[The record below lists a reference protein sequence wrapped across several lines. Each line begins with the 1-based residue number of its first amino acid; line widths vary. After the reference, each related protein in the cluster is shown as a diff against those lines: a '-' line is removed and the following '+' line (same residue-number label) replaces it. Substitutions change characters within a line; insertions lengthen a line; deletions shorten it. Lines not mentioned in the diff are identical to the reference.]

1 MPADQSL
8 KPIISTIP
16 QKPGVYHFYDSDGEV
31 IYVGKAK
38 NLKRRVSSYF
48 TKTHKRLK
56 TKNLVSKI
64 TDISCIIVETEID
77 ALLLENNLI
86 KKHQPRYNI
95 LLKDDK
101 SYPWICIK
109 KEEYPRVFQTRNVVK
124 DGSEY
129 FGPYMSGYVVNVL
142 LDYFSELF
150 YDNGF
155 TPDSYLNR
163 RVSSSSKENYQ
174 KTIDEIRKILKG
186 DIKTIIGSLKNRML
200 FFSEKLD
207 FENAQKTKEKIALL
221 NNYQS
226 KSAIVSSKINNV
238 DVFSICSE
246 KNFAFVNY
254 LKITSGA
261 VVLSHSVEIKKRLSE
276 DDESILQF
284 VITDLRRRFN
294 SVSKT
299 IFCSHSINC
308 IWPETKLIVPKIGDK
323 KKLIELSL
331 RNAKYMQFE
340 KKKQNLMAKEKKE
353 KTSSLFRLKE
363 DLKLKLIPS
372 HIECFDNS
380 NFQGSFPSSACVVFK
395 NGKPSKKDYRHF
407 NVRSVT
413 SPDDFASM
421 REVVFRRYS
430 RMLNENKS
438 LPNLIIIDGGKG
450 QLSSAVSSLKEL
462 GIYDDVTIIGI
473 AKRLEEIYFS
483 GESTPIY
490 IDKKSE
496 SLKLIQKLR
505 DEAHRFSLR
514 QYRNRRD
521 NQFIDS
527 ELINID
533 GIGEKTAVSLMKKFK
548 SVKNIK
554 SKSLYDLKIAIGDKK
569 GTIIY
574 NYYNK

>member
-48 TKTHKRLK
+48 TKTHKSLK

-109 KEEYPRVFQTRNVVK
+109 KEEFPRVFQTRNVVK

-163 RVSSSSKENYQ
+163 RVSSSSKDNYQ

-186 DIKTIIGSLKNRML
+186 DIKTIIVSLKNRML

-380 NFQGSFPSSACVVFK
+380 NLQGTNPVAACVVFK
-395 NGKPSKKDYRHF
+395 NGKPSKKEYRLF
-407 NVRSVT
+407 NIKTVVG
-413 SPDDFASM
+413 PDDYKSM
-421 REVVFRRYS
+421 EEVVFRRYK
-430 RMLNENKS
+430 RLINEKKP
-438 LPNLIIIDGGKG
+438 LPQLIVIDGGKG
-450 QLSSAVSSLKEL
+450 QLSSAVKSLKQL
-462 GIYDDVTIIGI
+462 NIDGQIAIIGI
-473 AKRLEEIYFS
+473 AKRLEEIYFPND
-483 GESTPIY
+483 STPLY
-490 IDKKSE
+490 LDKKSS
-496 SLKLIQKLR
+496 SLKLIQQLR
-505 DEAHRFSLR
+505 NEAHRFGINHHRRKRMSENIKTSL
-514 QYRNRRD
+514 D
-521 NQFIDS
+521 NIS
-527 ELINID
+527 
-533 GIGEKTAVSLMKKFK
+533 GIGPKTSTLLLKKFG
-548 SVKNIK
+548 SVKNLMNADYKIVQSLIGE
-554 SKSLYDLKIAIGDKK
+554 SKAKKIFGN
-569 GTIIY
+569 T
-574 NYYNK
+574 

>member
-64 TDISCIIVETEID
+64 TNISCIIVETEID

-109 KEEYPRVFQTRNVVK
+109 KEEFPRVFQTRNVVK

-163 RVSSSSKENYQ
+163 RVSNSSKDNYQ
-174 KTIDEIRKILKG
+174 KTIDKIRAILKG
-186 DIKTIIGSLKNRML
+186 DIKNIIISLKNRMIL
-200 FFSEKLD
+200 FSEKLD

-254 LKITSGA
+254 LKITSGS
-261 VVLSHSVEIKKRLSE
+261 VVLSHSVEIKKKLSE

-299 IFCSHSINC
+299 IFCSHNINC

-340 KKKQNLMAKEKKE
+340 KKKQKLMAKEKKE
-353 KTSSLFRLKE
+353 KSTSVFRLKE
-363 DLKLKLIPS
+363 DLRLKQIPS

-380 NFQGSFPSSACVVFK
+380 NLQGTNPVAACVVFK
-395 NGKPSKKDYRHF
+395 NGKPSKKEYRLF
-407 NVRSVT
+407 NIKTVVG
-413 SPDDFASM
+413 PDDYKSM
-421 REVVFRRYS
+421 EEVVLRRY
-430 RMLNENKS
+430 RRLINEKKK
-438 LPNLIIIDGGKG
+438 LPQLIVIDGGKG
-450 QLSSAVSSLKEL
+450 QLSSAVKSLKKL
-462 GIYDDVTIIGI
+462 NIDGQIAIIGI
-473 AKRLEEIYFS
+473 AKRLEEIYFPND
-483 GESTPIY
+483 STPLY
-490 IDKKSE
+490 LDKKSS
-496 SLKLIQKLR
+496 SLKLIQQLR
-505 DEAHRFSLR
+505 NEAHRFGINHHRRKRVSEKIKTSL
-514 QYRNRRD
+514 D
-521 NQFIDS
+521 NIS
-527 ELINID
+527 
-533 GIGEKTAVSLMKKFK
+533 GIGPKTSTLLLKRFG
-548 SVKNIK
+548 SVKNLMKADYKTVQELIGK
-554 SKSLYDLKIAIGDKK
+554 SKAEKVFRKI
-569 GTIIY
+569 
-574 NYYNK
+574 

>member
-109 KEEYPRVFQTRNVVK
+109 KEEFPRVFQTRNVVK

-163 RVSSSSKENYQ
+163 RVSSSSKDNYQ

-380 NFQGSFPSSACVVFK
+380 NLQGTNPVAACVVFK
-395 NGKPSKKDYRHF
+395 NGKPSKKEYRLF
-407 NVRSVT
+407 NIKTVVG
-413 SPDDFASM
+413 PDDYKSM
-421 REVVFRRYS
+421 EEVVFRRYK
-430 RMLNENKS
+430 RLINEKKT
-438 LPNLIIIDGGKG
+438 LPQLIVIDGGKG
-450 QLSSAVSSLKEL
+450 QLSSAVKSLKQL
-462 GIYDDVTIIGI
+462 NIDGQIAIIGI
-473 AKRLEEIYFS
+473 AKRLEEIYFPKD
-483 GESTPIY
+483 STPLY
-490 IDKKSE
+490 LDKKSS
-496 SLKLIQKLR
+496 SLKLIQQLR
-505 DEAHRFSLR
+505 NEAHRFGINHHRRKRMSENIKTSL
-514 QYRNRRD
+514 D
-521 NQFIDS
+521 NIS
-527 ELINID
+527 
-533 GIGEKTAVSLMKKFK
+533 GIGPKTSTLLLKKFG
-548 SVKNIK
+548 SVKNLMNADYKIV
-554 SKSLYDLKIAIGDKK
+554 KSLIGESKAKKIFGN
-569 GTIIY
+569 T
-574 NYYNK
+574 

>member
-38 NLKRRVSSYF
+38 SLKRRVSSYF

-64 TDISCIIVETEID
+64 TNISCIIVETEID

-109 KEEYPRVFQTRNVVK
+109 KEEFPRVFQTRNVVK

-150 YDNGF
+150 YDTGF

-163 RVSSSSKENYQ
+163 RVSNSSKDNYQ
-174 KTIDEIRKILKG
+174 KTIDKIRAILKG
-186 DIKTIIGSLKNRML
+186 DIKNIIISLKNRML
-200 FFSEKLD
+200 LFSEKLD

-254 LKITSGA
+254 LKITSGS
-261 VVLSHSVEIKKRLSE
+261 VVLSHSVEIKKKLSE

-299 IFCSHSINC
+299 IFCSHNINC

-340 KKKQNLMAKEKKE
+340 KKKQKLMSKEKKE
-353 KTSSLFRLKE
+353 KTTSVFRLKE
-363 DLKLKLIPS
+363 DLRLKQIPI

-380 NFQGSFPSSACVVFK
+380 NLQGTNPVAACVVFK
-395 NGKPSKKDYRHF
+395 NGKPSKKEYRLF
-407 NVRSVT
+407 NIKTVVG
-413 SPDDFASM
+413 PDDYKSM
-421 REVVFRRYS
+421 EEVVLRRYK
-430 RMLNENKS
+430 RLINEKRK
-438 LPNLIIIDGGKG
+438 LPQLIVIDGGKG
-450 QLSSAVSSLKEL
+450 QLSSAVKSLKKL
-462 GIYDDVTIIGI
+462 NIDGQIAIIGI
-473 AKRLEEIYFS
+473 AKRLEEIYFPND
-483 GESTPIY
+483 STPLY
-490 IDKKSE
+490 LDKKSS
-496 SLKLIQKLR
+496 SLKLIQQLR
-505 DEAHRFSLR
+505 NEAHRFGINHHRRKRVSEKIKTSL
-514 QYRNRRD
+514 D
-521 NQFIDS
+521 NIS
-527 ELINID
+527 
-533 GIGEKTAVSLMKKFK
+533 GIGPKTSTLLLKRFG
-548 SVKNIK
+548 SVKNLMKADYKTVQELIGK
-554 SKSLYDLKIAIGDKK
+554 SKAKKIFRK
-569 GTIIY
+569 T
-574 NYYNK
+574 

>member
-48 TKTHKRLK
+48 TKTHKSLK

-109 KEEYPRVFQTRNVVK
+109 KEEFPRVFQTRNVVK

-163 RVSSSSKENYQ
+163 RVSSSSKDNYQ

-186 DIKTIIGSLKNRML
+186 DIKTIIVSLKNRML

-380 NFQGSFPSSACVVFK
+380 NLQGTNPVAACVVFK
-395 NGKPSKKDYRHF
+395 NGKPSKKEYRLF
-407 NVRSVT
+407 NIKTVVG
-413 SPDDFASM
+413 PDDYKSM
-421 REVVFRRYS
+421 EEVVFRRYK
-430 RMLNENKS
+430 RLINEKKP
-438 LPNLIIIDGGKG
+438 LPQLIVIDGGKG
-450 QLSSAVSSLKEL
+450 QLSSAVKSLKQL
-462 GIYDDVTIIGI
+462 NIDGQIAIIGI
-473 AKRLEEIYFS
+473 AKRLEEIYFPND
-483 GESTPIY
+483 STPLY
-490 IDKKSE
+490 LDKKSS
-496 SLKLIQKLR
+496 SLKLIQQLR
-505 DEAHRFSLR
+505 NEAHRFGINHHRRKRMSENIKTSL
-514 QYRNRRD
+514 D
-521 NQFIDS
+521 NIS
-527 ELINID
+527 
-533 GIGEKTAVSLMKKFK
+533 GIGPKTSTLLLKKFG
-548 SVKNIK
+548 SVKNLMNADYKIV
-554 SKSLYDLKIAIGDKK
+554 KSLIGESKAKKIFGN
-569 GTIIY
+569 T
-574 NYYNK
+574 

>member
-16 QKPGVYHFYDSDGEV
+16 QKPGVYHFYDFDGEV

-48 TKTHKRLK
+48 TKTHKSLK

-109 KEEYPRVFQTRNVVK
+109 KEEFPRVFQTRNVVK

-163 RVSSSSKENYQ
+163 RVSSSSKDNYQ

-380 NFQGSFPSSACVVFK
+380 NLQGTNPVAACVVFK
-395 NGKPSKKDYRHF
+395 NGKPSKNEYRLF
-407 NVRSVT
+407 NIKTVLG
-413 SPDDFASM
+413 PDDYKSM
-421 REVVFRRYS
+421 EEVVFRRYK
-430 RMLNENKS
+430 RLINEKKT
-438 LPNLIIIDGGKG
+438 LPQLIVIDGGKG
-450 QLSSAVSSLKEL
+450 QLSSAVKSLKQL
-462 GIYDDVTIIGI
+462 NIDGQIAIIGI
-473 AKRLEEIYFS
+473 AKRLEEIYFPND
-483 GESTPIY
+483 STPLY
-490 IDKKSE
+490 LDKKSS
-496 SLKLIQKLR
+496 SLKLIQQLR
-505 DEAHRFSLR
+505 NEAHRFGINHHRRKRVSENIKTSL
-514 QYRNRRD
+514 D
-521 NQFIDS
+521 NIS
-527 ELINID
+527 
-533 GIGEKTAVSLMKKFK
+533 GIGPKTSTLLLKKFG
-548 SVKNIK
+548 SVKNLMNADYKIVQSLIGE
-554 SKSLYDLKIAIGDKK
+554 SKAKKIFGN
-569 GTIIY
+569 T
-574 NYYNK
+574 

>member
-64 TDISCIIVETEID
+64 TNIRCIIVETEID

-109 KEEYPRVFQTRNVVK
+109 REEFPRVFQTRNVVK

-163 RVSSSSKENYQ
+163 KVSRSSKDNYQ

-200 FFSEKLD
+200 DFSEKLD
-207 FENAQKTKEKIALL
+207 FENAQKTKEKISLL

-299 IFCSHSINC
+299 IFCSHRINC
-308 IWPETKLIVPKIGDK
+308 IWPETKLIVPLIGDK

-340 KKKQNLMAKEKKE
+340 KKKLNLMAKEKKE

-380 NFQGSFPSSACVVFK
+380 NLQGTNPVAACVVFK
-395 NGKPSKKDYRHF
+395 NGRPSKKEYRLF
-407 NVRSVT
+407 NIKTVVG
-413 SPDDFASM
+413 PDDYKSM
-421 REVVFRRYS
+421 EEVVFRRYK
-430 RMLNENKS
+430 RLINEKKN
-438 LPNLIIIDGGKG
+438 LPQLIVIDGGKG
-450 QLSSAVSSLKEL
+450 QLSSAVKSLKQL
-462 GIYDDVTIIGI
+462 NIDGQIAIIGI
-473 AKRLEEIYFS
+473 AKRLEEIYFPND
-483 GESTPIY
+483 STPLY
-490 IDKKSE
+490 LDKKSS
-496 SLKLIQKLR
+496 SLKLIQQLR
-505 DEAHRFSLR
+505 NEAHRFGINHHRRKRVSEKIKTSL
-514 QYRNRRD
+514 D
-521 NQFIDS
+521 NIS
-527 ELINID
+527 
-533 GIGEKTAVSLMKKFK
+533 GIGPKTSTLLLKKFG
-548 SVKNIK
+548 SVKNLMKADYKTVQSLIGK
-554 SKSLYDLKIAIGDKK
+554 SKAKKIFGD
-569 GTIIY
+569 T
-574 NYYNK
+574 

>member
-16 QKPGVYHFYDSDGEV
+16 QKPGVYHFYDFDGEV

-48 TKTHKRLK
+48 TKTHKSLK

-109 KEEYPRVFQTRNVVK
+109 KEEFPRVFQTRNVVK

-163 RVSSSSKENYQ
+163 RVSSSSKDNYQ

-340 KKKQNLMAKEKKE
+340 KKKQKLMAKEKKE

-380 NFQGSFPSSACVVFK
+380 NLQGTNPVAACVVFK
-395 NGKPSKKDYRHF
+395 NGKPSKKEYRLF
-407 NVRSVT
+407 NIKTVVG
-413 SPDDFASM
+413 PDDYKSM
-421 REVVFRRYS
+421 EEVVFRRYK
-430 RMLNENKS
+430 RLINEKKT
-438 LPNLIIIDGGKG
+438 LPQLIVIDGGKG
-450 QLSSAVSSLKEL
+450 QLSSAVKSLKQL
-462 GIYDDVTIIGI
+462 NIDGQIAIIGI
-473 AKRLEEIYFS
+473 AKRLEEIYFPND
-483 GESTPIY
+483 STPLY
-490 IDKKSE
+490 LDKKSS
-496 SLKLIQKLR
+496 SLKLIQQLR
-505 DEAHRFSLR
+505 NEAHRFGINHHRRKRMSENIKTSL
-514 QYRNRRD
+514 D
-521 NQFIDS
+521 NIS
-527 ELINID
+527 
-533 GIGEKTAVSLMKKFK
+533 GIGPKTSTLLLKKFG
-548 SVKNIK
+548 SVKNLMNADYKIVQSLIGE
-554 SKSLYDLKIAIGDKK
+554 SKAKKIFGN
-569 GTIIY
+569 T
-574 NYYNK
+574 

>member
-16 QKPGVYHFYDSDGEV
+16 QKPGVYHFYDSDDEV

-48 TKTHKRLK
+48 TKTHKSLK

-109 KEEYPRVFQTRNVVK
+109 KEEFPRVFQTRNVVK

-163 RVSSSSKENYQ
+163 RVSISSKDNYQ

-299 IFCSHSINC
+299 IFCSHSINF

-340 KKKQNLMAKEKKE
+340 KKKQNLIAKEKKE

-380 NFQGSFPSSACVVFK
+380 NLQGTNPVAACVVFK
-395 NGKPSKKDYRHF
+395 NGKPSKKEYRLF
-407 NVRSVT
+407 NIKTVVG
-413 SPDDFASM
+413 PDDYKSM
-421 REVVFRRYS
+421 EEVVFRRYK
-430 RMLNENKS
+430 RLINEKKA
-438 LPNLIIIDGGKG
+438 LPQLIVIDGGKG
-450 QLSSAVSSLKEL
+450 QLSSSVKSLKQL
-462 GIYDDVTIIGI
+462 NIDGQIAIIGI
-473 AKRLEEIYFS
+473 AKRLEEIYFPND
-483 GESTPIY
+483 STPLY
-490 IDKKSE
+490 LDKKSS
-496 SLKLIQKLR
+496 SLKLIQQLR
-505 DEAHRFSLR
+505 NEAHRFGINHHRRKRMSENIKTSL
-514 QYRNRRD
+514 D
-521 NQFIDS
+521 NIS
-527 ELINID
+527 
-533 GIGEKTAVSLMKKFK
+533 GIGPKTSTLLLKKFG
-548 SVKNIK
+548 SVKNLMNADYKIVQSLIGE
-554 SKSLYDLKIAIGDKK
+554 SKAKKIFGN
-569 GTIIY
+569 T
-574 NYYNK
+574 

>member
-1 MPADQSL
+1 MRLQL
-8 KPIISTIP
+8 YK
-16 QKPGVYHFYDSDGEV
+16 KFFLFY
-31 IYVGKAK
+31 
-38 NLKRRVSSYF
+38 YF
-48 TKTHKRLK
+48 F
-56 TKNLVSKI
+56 
-64 TDISCIIVETEID
+64 
-77 ALLLENNLI
+77 A
-86 KKHQPRYNI
+86 
-95 LLKDDK
+95 
-101 SYPWICIK
+101 ICIK
-109 KEEYPRVFQTRNVVK
+109 KEEFPRVFQTRNVVK

-163 RVSSSSKENYQ
+163 RVSSSSKDNYQ

-380 NFQGSFPSSACVVFK
+380 NLQGTNPVAACVVFK
-395 NGKPSKKDYRHF
+395 NGKPSKKEYRLF
-407 NVRSVT
+407 NIKTVVG
-413 SPDDFASM
+413 PDDYKSM
-421 REVVFRRYS
+421 EEVVFRRYK
-430 RMLNENKS
+430 RLINEKKP
-438 LPNLIIIDGGKG
+438 LPQLIVIDGGKG
-450 QLSSAVSSLKEL
+450 QLSSAVKSLKQL
-462 GIYDDVTIIGI
+462 NIDGQIAIIGI
-473 AKRLEEIYFS
+473 AKRLEEIYFPND
-483 GESTPIY
+483 STPLY
-490 IDKKSE
+490 LDKKSS
-496 SLKLIQKLR
+496 SLKLIQQLR
-505 DEAHRFSLR
+505 NEAHRFGINHHRRKRVSENIKTSL
-514 QYRNRRD
+514 D
-521 NQFIDS
+521 NIS
-527 ELINID
+527 
-533 GIGEKTAVSLMKKFK
+533 GIGPKTSTLLLKKFG
-548 SVKNIK
+548 SVKNLMNADYKIV
-554 SKSLYDLKIAIGDKK
+554 KSLIGESKAKKIFGN
-569 GTIIY
+569 T
-574 NYYNK
+574 

>member
-16 QKPGVYHFYDSDGEV
+16 QKPGVYHFYDFDGEV

-48 TKTHKRLK
+48 TKTHKSLK

-109 KEEYPRVFQTRNVVK
+109 KEEFPRVFQTRNVVK

-163 RVSSSSKENYQ
+163 RVSSSSKDNYQ

-186 DIKTIIGSLKNRML
+186 DIKTIIVNLKNRML

-380 NFQGSFPSSACVVFK
+380 NLQGTNPVAACVVFK
-395 NGKPSKKDYRHF
+395 NGKPNKKEYRLF
-407 NVRSVT
+407 NIKTVVG
-413 SPDDFASM
+413 PDDYKSM
-421 REVVFRRYS
+421 EEVVFRRYK
-430 RMLNENKS
+430 RLINEKKP
-438 LPNLIIIDGGKG
+438 LPQLIVIDGGKG
-450 QLSSAVSSLKEL
+450 QLSSAVKSLKQL
-462 GIYDDVTIIGI
+462 NIDGQIAIIGI
-473 AKRLEEIYFS
+473 AKRLEEIYFPND
-483 GESTPIY
+483 STPLY
-490 IDKKSE
+490 LDKKSS
-496 SLKLIQKLR
+496 SLKLIQQLR
-505 DEAHRFSLR
+505 NEAHRFGINHHRRKRMSENIKTSL
-514 QYRNRRD
+514 D
-521 NQFIDS
+521 NIS
-527 ELINID
+527 
-533 GIGEKTAVSLMKKFK
+533 GIGPKTSTLLLKKFG
-548 SVKNIK
+548 SVKNLMNADYKIVQSLIGE
-554 SKSLYDLKIAIGDKK
+554 SKAKKIFGN
-569 GTIIY
+569 T
-574 NYYNK
+574 

>member
-64 TDISCIIVETEID
+64 TNISCIIVETEID

-109 KEEYPRVFQTRNVVK
+109 KEEFPRVFQTRNVVK

-163 RVSSSSKENYQ
+163 RVSNSSKDNYQ
-174 KTIDEIRKILKG
+174 KTIDKIRAILKG
-186 DIKTIIGSLKNRML
+186 DIKNIIISLKNRMIL
-200 FFSEKLD
+200 FSEKLD

-254 LKITSGA
+254 LKITSGS
-261 VVLSHSVEIKKRLSE
+261 VVLSHSVEIKKKLSE
-276 DDESILQF
+276 DDKSILQF

-299 IFCSHSINC
+299 IFCSHNINC

-340 KKKQNLMAKEKKE
+340 KKKQKLMSKEKKE
-353 KTSSLFRLKE
+353 KTTSVFRLKE
-363 DLKLKLIPS
+363 DLRLKQIPI

-380 NFQGSFPSSACVVFK
+380 NLQGTNPVAACVVFK
-395 NGKPSKKDYRHF
+395 NGKPSKKEYRLF
-407 NVRSVT
+407 NIKTVVG
-413 SPDDFASM
+413 PDDYKSM
-421 REVVFRRYS
+421 EEVVLRRYK
-430 RMLNENKS
+430 RLINEKRK
-438 LPNLIIIDGGKG
+438 LPQLIVIDGGKG
-450 QLSSAVSSLKEL
+450 QLSSAVKSLKKL
-462 GIYDDVTIIGI
+462 NIDGQIAIIGI
-473 AKRLEEIYFS
+473 AKRLEEIYFPND
-483 GESTPIY
+483 STPQY
-490 IDKKSE
+490 LDKKSS
-496 SLKLIQKLR
+496 SLKLIQQLR
-505 DEAHRFSLR
+505 NEAHRFGINHHRRKRVSEKIKTSL
-514 QYRNRRD
+514 D
-521 NQFIDS
+521 NIS
-527 ELINID
+527 
-533 GIGEKTAVSLMKKFK
+533 GIGPKTSTLLLKRFG
-548 SVKNIK
+548 SVKNLMKADYKTVQELIGK
-554 SKSLYDLKIAIGDKK
+554 SKAKKIFGKI
-569 GTIIY
+569 
-574 NYYNK
+574 

>member
-48 TKTHKRLK
+48 TKTHKSLK

-109 KEEYPRVFQTRNVVK
+109 KEEFPRVFQTRNVVK

-163 RVSSSSKENYQ
+163 RVSSSSKDNYQ

-380 NFQGSFPSSACVVFK
+380 NLQGTNPVAACVVFK
-395 NGKPSKKDYRHF
+395 NGKPSKKEYRLF
-407 NVRSVT
+407 NIKTVVG
-413 SPDDFASM
+413 PDDYKSM
-421 REVVFRRYS
+421 EEVVFRRYK
-430 RMLNENKS
+430 RLINEKKP
-438 LPNLIIIDGGKG
+438 LPQLIVIDGGKG
-450 QLSSAVSSLKEL
+450 QLSSAVKSLKQL
-462 GIYDDVTIIGI
+462 NIDGQIAIIGI
-473 AKRLEEIYFS
+473 AKRLEEIYFPND
-483 GESTPIY
+483 STPLY
-490 IDKKSE
+490 LDKKSS
-496 SLKLIQKLR
+496 SLKLIQQLR
-505 DEAHRFSLR
+505 NEAHRFGINHHRRKRMSENIKTSL
-514 QYRNRRD
+514 D
-521 NQFIDS
+521 NIS
-527 ELINID
+527 
-533 GIGEKTAVSLMKKFK
+533 GIGPKTSTLLLKKFG
-548 SVKNIK
+548 SVKNLMNADYKIVQSLIGE
-554 SKSLYDLKIAIGDKK
+554 SKAKKIFGN
-569 GTIIY
+569 T
-574 NYYNK
+574 

>member
-64 TDISCIIVETEID
+64 TNISCIIVETEID

-109 KEEYPRVFQTRNVVK
+109 KEEFPRVFQTRNVVK

-163 RVSSSSKENYQ
+163 RVSNSSKDNYQ
-174 KTIDEIRKILKG
+174 KTIDKIRAILKG
-186 DIKTIIGSLKNRML
+186 DIKNIIISLKNRMIL
-200 FFSEKLD
+200 FSEKLD

-254 LKITSGA
+254 LKITSGS
-261 VVLSHSVEIKKRLSE
+261 VVLSHSVEIKKKLSE

-299 IFCSHSINC
+299 IFCSHNINC
-308 IWPETKLIVPKIGDK
+308 IWLETKLIVPKIGDK

-340 KKKQNLMAKEKKE
+340 KKKQKLMAKEKKE
-353 KTSSLFRLKE
+353 KNTSVFRLKE
-363 DLKLKLIPS
+363 DLRLKQIPN

-380 NFQGSFPSSACVVFK
+380 NLQGTNPVAACVVFK
-395 NGKPSKKDYRHF
+395 NGKPSKKEYRLF
-407 NVRSVT
+407 NIKTVLG
-413 SPDDFASM
+413 PDDYKSM
-421 REVVFRRYS
+421 EEVVLRRY
-430 RMLNENKS
+430 RRLINEKKK
-438 LPNLIIIDGGKG
+438 LPQLIVIDGGKG
-450 QLSSAVSSLKEL
+450 QLSSAIKSLKKL
-462 GIYDDVTIIGI
+462 NIDGQIAIIGI
-473 AKRLEEIYFS
+473 AKRLEEIYFPND
-483 GESTPIY
+483 STPLY
-490 IDKKSE
+490 LDKKSS
-496 SLKLIQKLR
+496 SLKLIQQLR
-505 DEAHRFSLR
+505 NEAHRFGINHHRRKRVSEKIKTSL
-514 QYRNRRD
+514 D
-521 NQFIDS
+521 NIS
-527 ELINID
+527 
-533 GIGEKTAVSLMKKFK
+533 GIGPKTSTLLLKRFG
-548 SVKNIK
+548 SVKNLMKADYKTVQELIGK
-554 SKSLYDLKIAIGDKK
+554 SKAEKIFGKI
-569 GTIIY
+569 
-574 NYYNK
+574 

>member
-64 TDISCIIVETEID
+64 TNISCIIVETEID

-109 KEEYPRVFQTRNVVK
+109 KEEFPRVFQTRNVVK

-163 RVSSSSKENYQ
+163 RVSNSSKDNYQ
-174 KTIDEIRKILKG
+174 KTIDKIRAILKG
-186 DIKTIIGSLKNRML
+186 DIKNIIISLKNRMIL
-200 FFSEKLD
+200 FSEKLD

-254 LKITSGA
+254 LKITSGS
-261 VVLSHSVEIKKRLSE
+261 VVLSHSVEIKKKLSE

-299 IFCSHSINC
+299 IFCSHNINC

-340 KKKQNLMAKEKKE
+340 KKKQKLMSKEKKE
-353 KTSSLFRLKE
+353 KTTSVFRLKE
-363 DLKLKLIPS
+363 DLRLKQIPI

-380 NFQGSFPSSACVVFK
+380 NLQGTNPVAACVVFK
-395 NGKPSKKDYRHF
+395 NGKPSKKEYRLF
-407 NVRSVT
+407 NIKTVVG
-413 SPDDFASM
+413 PDDYKSM
-421 REVVFRRYS
+421 EEVVLRRYK
-430 RMLNENKS
+430 RLINEKRK
-438 LPNLIIIDGGKG
+438 LPQLIVIDGGKG
-450 QLSSAVSSLKEL
+450 QLSSAVKSLKKL
-462 GIYDDVTIIGI
+462 NIDGQIAIIGI
-473 AKRLEEIYFS
+473 AKRLEEIYFPND
-483 GESTPIY
+483 STPLY
-490 IDKKSE
+490 LDKKSS
-496 SLKLIQKLR
+496 SLKLIQQLR
-505 DEAHRFSLR
+505 NEAHRFGINHHRRKRVSEKIKTSL
-514 QYRNRRD
+514 N
-521 NQFIDS
+521 
-527 ELINID
+527 NIS
-533 GIGEKTAVSLMKKFK
+533 GIGPKTSTLLLKRFG
-548 SVKNIK
+548 SVKNLMKADYKTVQELIGK
-554 SKSLYDLKIAIGDKK
+554 SKAKKIFRK
-569 GTIIY
+569 T
-574 NYYNK
+574 

>member
-64 TDISCIIVETEID
+64 TNIRCIIVETEID

-109 KEEYPRVFQTRNVVK
+109 REEFPRVFQTRNVVK

-163 RVSSSSKENYQ
+163 KVSRSSKDNYQ

-200 FFSEKLD
+200 DFSEKLD
-207 FENAQKTKEKIALL
+207 FENAQKTKEKISLL

-299 IFCSHSINC
+299 IFCSHRINC
-308 IWPETKLIVPKIGDK
+308 IWPETKLIVPLIGDK

-340 KKKQNLMAKEKKE
+340 KKKLNLMAKEKKE

-380 NFQGSFPSSACVVFK
+380 NLQGTNPVAACVVFK
-395 NGKPSKKDYRHF
+395 NGKPSKKEYRLF
-407 NVRSVT
+407 NIKTVVG
-413 SPDDFASM
+413 PDDYKSM
-421 REVVFRRYS
+421 EEVVFRRYK
-430 RMLNENKS
+430 RLINEKKN
-438 LPNLIIIDGGKG
+438 LPQLIVIDGGKG
-450 QLSSAVSSLKEL
+450 QLSSAVKSLKQL
-462 GIYDDVTIIGI
+462 NIDGQIAIIGI
-473 AKRLEEIYFS
+473 AKRLEEIYFPND
-483 GESTPIY
+483 STPLY
-490 IDKKSE
+490 LDKKSS
-496 SLKLIQKLR
+496 SLKLIQQLR
-505 DEAHRFSLR
+505 NEAHRFGINHHRRKRVSEKIKTSL
-514 QYRNRRD
+514 D
-521 NQFIDS
+521 NIS
-527 ELINID
+527 
-533 GIGEKTAVSLMKKFK
+533 GIGPKTSTLLLKKFG
-548 SVKNIK
+548 SVKNLMKADYKTVQSLIGK
-554 SKSLYDLKIAIGDKK
+554 SKAKKIFGD
-569 GTIIY
+569 T
-574 NYYNK
+574 

>member
-64 TDISCIIVETEID
+64 TNISCIIVETEID

-109 KEEYPRVFQTRNVVK
+109 KEEFPRVFQTRNVVK

-163 RVSSSSKENYQ
+163 RVSNSSKDNYQ
-174 KTIDEIRKILKG
+174 RTIDKIRAILKG
-186 DIKTIIGSLKNRML
+186 DIKNIIISLKNRMIL
-200 FFSEKLD
+200 FSEKLD

-254 LKITSGA
+254 LKITSGS
-261 VVLSHSVEIKKRLSE
+261 VVLSHSVEIKKKLSE

-299 IFCSHSINC
+299 IFCSHNINC

-340 KKKQNLMAKEKKE
+340 KKKQKLMTKEKKE
-353 KTSSLFRLKE
+353 KSTSVFRLKE
-363 DLKLKLIPS
+363 DLRLKQIPS

-380 NFQGSFPSSACVVFK
+380 NLQGTNPVAACVVFK
-395 NGKPSKKDYRHF
+395 NGKPSKKEYRLF
-407 NVRSVT
+407 NIKTVLG
-413 SPDDFASM
+413 PDDYKSM
-421 REVVFRRYS
+421 EEVVLRRY
-430 RMLNENKS
+430 RRLINEKKK
-438 LPNLIIIDGGKG
+438 LPQLIVVDGGKG
-450 QLSSAVSSLKEL
+450 QLSSAIKSLKKL
-462 GIYDDVTIIGI
+462 NIDGQIAIIGI
-473 AKRLEEIYFS
+473 AKRLEEIYFPND
-483 GESTPIY
+483 STPLY
-490 IDKKSE
+490 LDKKSS
-496 SLKLIQKLR
+496 SLKLIQQLR
-505 DEAHRFSLR
+505 NEAHRFGINHHRRKRVSEKIKTSL
-514 QYRNRRD
+514 D
-521 NQFIDS
+521 NIS
-527 ELINID
+527 
-533 GIGEKTAVSLMKKFK
+533 GIGPKTSTLLLKRFG
-548 SVKNIK
+548 SVKNLMKADYKTVQELIGK
-554 SKSLYDLKIAIGDKK
+554 SKAKKIFGKI
-569 GTIIY
+569 
-574 NYYNK
+574 